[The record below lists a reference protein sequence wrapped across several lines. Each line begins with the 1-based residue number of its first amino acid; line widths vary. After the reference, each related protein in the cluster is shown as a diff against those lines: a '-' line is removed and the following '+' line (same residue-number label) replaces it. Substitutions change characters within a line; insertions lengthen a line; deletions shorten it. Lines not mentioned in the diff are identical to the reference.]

1 MMDMGIETR
10 PLAMVIDHGVPGMKK
25 TRQCLRY
32 HPVMTITKDFWSGK
46 EACLKL
52 PR

>member
-10 PLAMVIDHGVPGMKK
+10 PPAMVIDHGVPGMKK
-25 TRQCLRY
+25 TGQCLRY